1 MNYDEILDKFYDF
14 IGSEFD
20 LQHLDKLKKL
30 YEELQGCFNLLVTDA
45 MSKNNKGKVAALK
58 RDYLGVCE
66 MLKTAMCTKLQEKLD
81 LENEI
86 IVDINN
92 IINMYCD
99 RIREIHV
106 LDGTIVVWFKDESV
120 PKLYEPLDEEL
131 YGYKVSDEFFYSEPL
146 GGKTLVDMTSN
157 KFYCNNDGEDSKYYE
172 LANYIISTIRGVIKP
187 VLLGSGVD
195 NDLITITPK
204 RINYAVPGLHIFFSN
219 DLRNISS
226 DKTGTKITKV
236 IVAYQN
242 KVLYYDL
249 KIRHDRELSDS
260 GIGLLF
266 NGDQPHMLSEILS
279 GTGKTGGEAIGI

>member
-1 MNYDEILDKFYDF
+1 MNYDEILNKFYDF

-20 LQHLDKLKKL
+20 LQHLDKLREL
-30 YEELQGCFNLLVTDA
+30 YEELQGFFNLLVTDA
-45 MSKNNKGKVAALK
+45 MSKNNKKKVAALK
-58 RDYLGVCE
+58 RDYLSISE
-66 MLKTAMCTKLQEKLD
+66 MLKTAMCTKLQEKLG
-81 LENEI
+81 LGNEI

-131 YGYKVSDEFFYSEPL
+131 YGYKGSDKFFYNEPL
-146 GGKTLVDMTSN
+146 GGKTFVDMTSN
-157 KFYCNNDGEDSKYYE
+157 EFYCNNDGEDSKYYE

-187 VLLGSGVD
+187 VLLGSEVD
-195 NDLITITPK
+195 SDLITITPK
-204 RINYAVPGLHIFFSN
+204 KINYSVPGLRIFFSN
-219 DLRNISS
+219 DLKNISS

-242 KVLYYDL
+242 QVLYYDL

-266 NGDQPHMLSEILS
+266 NDYQPHILSEVLS
-279 GTGKTGGEAIGI
+279 GTGKTGGEAIGM

>member
-1 MNYDEILDKFYDF
+1 MNYDEILGKFYDF

-20 LQHLDKLKKL
+20 LQHLDKLKEL

-45 MSKNNKGKVAALK
+45 MSKNNKEKVAALK
-58 RDYLGVCE
+58 RDYLRVCE
-66 MLKTAMCTKLQEKLD
+66 MLTTAMCTKLQEKLG
-81 LENEI
+81 LGNEI

-106 LDGTIVVWFKDESV
+106 LEGTIIVWFKDESV

-131 YGYKVSDEFFYSEPL
+131 YGYKASDKFFYSEPL
-146 GGKTLVDMTSN
+146 GGKTFVDMTSN
-157 KFYCNNDGEDSKYYE
+157 EFYCNNDGEDSKYYE
-172 LANYIISTIRGVIKP
+172 LANYIISTIRGVI
-187 VLLGSGVD
+187 
-195 NDLITITPK
+195 ITITPK
-204 RINYAVPGLHIFFSN
+204 KINYSVPGLRIFFSN
-219 DLRNISS
+219 DLKNISS

-242 KVLYYDL
+242 QVLYYDL

-266 NGDQPHMLSEILS
+266 NDYQPHILSEVLS
-279 GTGKTGGEAIGI
+279 GTGKTGGETI